1 MIDLAKRDGLEIDP
15 ARRSE
20 LLVVAGIPTVAVRRR
35 GLDALADALDTALAA
50 PPPEPAGLSEASTVA
65 EADAHDPANL
75 RAPQREARAMAATDP
90 LPDSGSGR
98 WSHQADQVHLPPVL
112 GPDRKSAV

>member
-65 EADAHDPANL
+65 AADAHDPANL
-75 RAPQREARAMAATDP
+75 RALQREARARASTEERRVGKTCGRTGR
-90 LPDSGSGR
+90 SR
-98 WSHQADQVHLPPVL
+98 WSLYNAKQKRQQL
-112 GPDRKSAV
+112 